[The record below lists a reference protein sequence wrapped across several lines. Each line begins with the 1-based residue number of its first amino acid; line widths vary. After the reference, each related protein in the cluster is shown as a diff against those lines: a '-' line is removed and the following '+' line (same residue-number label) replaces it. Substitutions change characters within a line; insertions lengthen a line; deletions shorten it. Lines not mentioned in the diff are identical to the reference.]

1 MMRVTTQRM
10 MVGAAIAQLCC
21 LAMAQEIKVSEAV
34 SLNSIVEAVE
44 KTQAAGRT
52 QPSYQVIRQYRLFG
66 ANDSKADSEVL
77 AEVDFRPPANKN
89 YRIQKASGSNRGQQ
103 IVRRV
108 LDHEVEAAST
118 GNREKAAITRDNYDF
133 TYMGEVSL
141 EGQPCYRLGLKP
153 KRKDNDLI
161 MGEAWVD
168 ERSFLVRQV
177 DGEVARTSS
186 WWLKKV
192 RIKLIFG
199 YIEGTWLQTGME
211 AVADI
216 RIVGPHTL
224 TSRVLDYRSADEMAS
239 ARNRRQ
245 APDRKN

>member
-1 MMRVTTQRM
+1 MRVTTQRLM
-10 MVGAAIAQLCC
+10 MGAAIAQLCC
-21 LAMAQEIKVSEAV
+21 VAMAQEITRSATV

-44 KTQAAGRT
+44 KTQAGART

-66 ANDSKADSEVL
+66 ANDSQADSEVL

-89 YRIQKASGSNRGQQ
+89 YRIQQSSGSNRGQQ

-108 LDHEVEAAST
+108 LDHEVEATSS
-118 GNREKAAITRDNYDF
+118 GNRGKATINRDNYDF
-133 TYMGEVSL
+133 TYMGEVIL

-153 KRKDNDLI
+153 KRKEKDLI
-161 MGEAWVD
+161 TGEALVD
-168 ERSFLVRQV
+168 KRSFLVRQIE
-177 DGEVARTSS
+177 GEVARTSS

-192 RIKLIFG
+192 RVKLVFG
-199 YIEGTWLQTGME
+199 YIEGTWLQTDMA
-211 AVADI
+211 AVADV

-224 TSRVLDYRSADEMAS
+224 TSRVLDYRSADEVAS
-239 ARNRRQ
+239 TKSRMP